1 MHGRLCFGPNMVSW
15 RSWTWW
21 GFSVVP
27 CFLYSCLLAP
37 AADRT
42 DIFCNLQHQEKESRL
57 KSSKSLPLGPGTMAA
72 MSEDSC
78 VNFKEMMFIDNTLY
92 FIPEENGDL
101 ESDNFGRLHCT
112 TAVIRNIN
120 DQVLFVDKRQPVF
133 EDMTDID
140 RSASEPQTRL
150 IIYMY
155 KDSEVRGLAVT
166 LSVKDSKMSTLSC
179 KNKIISFEE
188 MDPPEN
194 IDDIQS
200 DLIFFQKRVPGH
212 NKMEFES
219 SLYEG
224 HFLACQKE
232 DDAFK
237 LILKKKDENGDKSVM
252 FTLTNLHQS

>member
-1 MHGRLCFGPNMVSW
+1 
-15 RSWTWW
+15 
-21 GFSVVP
+21 
-27 CFLYSCLLAP
+27 
-37 AADRT
+37 
-42 DIFCNLQHQEKESRL
+42 
-57 KSSKSLPLGPGTMAA
+57 MAA

-140 RSASEPQTRL
+140 QSASEPQTRL

-179 KNKIISFEE
+179 KNKIISFE
-188 MDPPEN
+188 
-194 IDDIQS
+194 
-200 DLIFFQKRVPGH
+200 KRVPGH

>member
-1 MHGRLCFGPNMVSW
+1 
-15 RSWTWW
+15 
-21 GFSVVP
+21 
-27 CFLYSCLLAP
+27 
-37 AADRT
+37 
-42 DIFCNLQHQEKESRL
+42 
-57 KSSKSLPLGPGTMAA
+57 MAA
-72 MSEDSC
+72 IPEEGSC

-92 FIPEENGDL
+92 LIPEDNGDL
-101 ESDNFGRLHCT
+101 ESDHFGRLHCT
-112 TAVIRNIN
+112 TAVMRSIN
-120 DQVLFVDKRQPVF
+120 DQVLFVDKRKPPVF
-133 EDMTDID
+133 KDMPDID
-140 RSASEPQTRL
+140 RTANESQTRL

-166 LSVKDSKMSTLSC
+166 LSVKDGRMSTLSC

-188 MDPPEN
+188 MNPPEN
-194 IDDIQS
+194 IDDIKS

-237 LILKKKDENGDKSVM
+237 LVLKKKDENGDKSVM

>member
-1 MHGRLCFGPNMVSW
+1 
-15 RSWTWW
+15 
-21 GFSVVP
+21 
-27 CFLYSCLLAP
+27 
-37 AADRT
+37 
-42 DIFCNLQHQEKESRL
+42 
-57 KSSKSLPLGPGTMAA
+57 MAA
-72 MSEDSC
+72 MPEDSC
-78 VNFKEMMFIDNTLY
+78 FNFKEMVFIDNMLY
-92 FIPEENGDL
+92 FIPEDNGDL

-120 DQVLFVDKRQPVF
+120 DQVLFVDRRKPVF

-140 RSASEPQTRL
+140 IIESKPQTRL

-166 LSVKDSKMSTLSC
+166 LSVKNERMSTLSC

-194 IDDIQS
+194 IDDIKS

-224 HFLACQKE
+224 HFLAYQKE
-232 DDAFK
+232 DDGFK

-252 FTLTNLHQS
+252 FTLTNLHQN